1 MKYIE
6 IILKVAF
13 VAGAGVF
20 FTAGDMFMTYFSSF
34 LLVCILLGIILLFN
48 KDQSYGYKL
57 AKREVVMRRIE
68 GAVLIV
74 FTLVAACLKFTA

>member
-13 VAGAGVF
+13 VAGAAIF
-20 FTAGDMFMTYFSSF
+20 FTSKEMFMTYLSSF
-34 LLVCILLGIILLFN
+34 LLVCILLGITLLFN

-57 AKREVVMRRIE
+57 KKREVVMRRVE
-68 GAVLIV
+68 GAVLV
-74 FTLVAACLKFTA
+74 LFTVVAAILKFQS